1 LGTREFEVRSAVQQL
16 APEQTNEELILAFLA
31 DGGEEY
37 TSGEALSDKLGL
49 SRTAVWKHVESLRSK
64 GYRIDAVPAR
74 GYRLVEVPDRLT
86 PLELSPLL
94 STHDIGQVIRSF
106 DEVASTNEIAFKLAQ
121 EGAAHGEI
129 VVAESQTRGR
139 GRRGRSWES
148 PPGLN
153 LYFSVI
159 LRPELTPQ
167 RAPELTLVAAVAL
180 AETLR
185 EAGAEAEIKWPN
197 DVQVDGRKIAGILT
211 ELSADTDSV
220 HFVVVGVGVNLNAHA
235 DDFAPEVAKLAT
247 SLWEARGERVPRA
260 LFTAAL
266 WTRLESWLDRHA
278 DQGFE
283 PVRRHWR
290 DLNCTLG
297 EDVLVK
303 TERRE
308 LRGVAEDIDETGAL
322 LVRTS
327 DGVERVVAG
336 DVEQLRPKLGARAPP
351 D

>member
-1 LGTREFEVRSAVQQL
+1 M
-16 APEQTNEELILAFLA
+16 PEQTNEELILAFLA
-31 DGGEEY
+31 DGGEDF

-64 GYRIDAVPAR
+64 GYRIDAAPAR
-74 GYRLVEVPDRLT
+74 GYRLVEIPDHLT

-94 STHDIGQVIRSF
+94 STHDLGRLIHSF
-106 DEVASTNEIAFKLAQ
+106 AEVPSTNDVAFKLAG

-129 VVAESQTRGR
+129 VVAERQTHGR
-139 GRRGRSWES
+139 GRRGRTWES
-148 PPGLN
+148 PPGSN

-159 LRPELTPQ
+159 LRPELPSQ

-185 EAGAEAEIKWPN
+185 EAGAQAEIKWPN
-197 DVQVDGRKIAGILT
+197 DVQVEGKKIAGILT

-220 HFVVVGVGVNLNAHA
+220 HFVVLGVGVNLNARA
-235 DDFAPEVAKLAT
+235 SDFGPEVARVMT
-247 SLWEARGERVPRA
+247 SLAAARGEHVPRA
-260 LFTAAL
+260 LFAAAL
-266 WTRLESWLDRHA
+266 WMRLEAWLDRHA
-278 DQGFE
+278 DEGFE
-283 PVRRHWR
+283 PIRIAWR
-290 DLNCTLG
+290 QLNCTLG

-308 LRGVAEDIDETGAL
+308 IRGVAEDIDETGAL

-327 DGVERVVAG
+327 EGEERIVAG
-336 DVEQLRPKLGARAPP
+336 DVEQLRPKRSKGP
-351 D
+351 